1 MQRTNQS
8 VSETAQSHF
17 SSPTINLNEPAPKV
31 FSCELPLGAQ
41 WKTLHPKAKAE
52 KSFDLVALRTDT
64 LEPTTNHSKSQT
76 KILQQR
82 KNAPSQIFFCILYQ
96 KKIIFQNALA

>member
-1 MQRTNQS
+1 MVIKKFAHSINATHEPKCFRNC
-8 VSETAQSHF
+8 ADHF

-41 WKTLHPKAKAE
+41 WKTFHPKAKAE

-64 LEPTTNHSKSQT
+64 LEPTTNRSKSQT
-76 KILQQR
+76 KIQQHR
-82 KNAPSQIFFCILYQ
+82 KNAPSQKHFC
-96 KKIIFQNALA
+96 